1 VGIGELNHVEA
12 SKQVDC
18 GGRHLSASTGKI
30 SFFGWG
36 SLLILHGNMVYD
48 GLKKIGEG
56 IEVRR
61 YSMGYA
67 DRQEY

>member
-1 VGIGELNHVEA
+1 MWRPASKSTVEA
-12 SKQVDC
+12 DTYLRPQERS
-18 GGRHLSASTGKI
+18 R
-30 SFFGWG
+30 FFGWG